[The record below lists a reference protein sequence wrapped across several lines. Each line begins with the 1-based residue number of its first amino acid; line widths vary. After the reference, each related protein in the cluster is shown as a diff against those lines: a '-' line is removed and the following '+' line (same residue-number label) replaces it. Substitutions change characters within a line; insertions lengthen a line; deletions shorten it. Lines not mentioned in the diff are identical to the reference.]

1 MTKRSTQICYY
12 IYPLLITLIRVVLA
26 WSLSQLP
33 QEERQGPGDRQ
44 SVTVLYGCSSKEHIS
59 VFKKMELYILCRAS
73 VYLCRLLVAVLNTS
87 QSVQSKHD

>member
-1 MTKRSTQICYY
+1 MTKRSTQIGYY

-33 QEERQGPGDRQ
+33 QEERWGPGDCQ

-59 VFKKMELYILCRAS
+59 VFKKMELYSLCRAS
-73 VYLCRLLVAVLNTS
+73 VYLSRLLVAVLNTS
-87 QSVQSKHD
+87 QLVQSKHD